1 MYYYLNIIIMIKL
14 ITFNLYNQTKFDV
27 FIIVLFEL
35 LKSKKDREDI
45 QPTLCKLMVF
55 QNMVFIYAD

>member
-1 MYYYLNIIIMIKL
+1 MIKL

-35 LKSKKDREDI
+35 LKSKNDGEDI
-45 QPTLCKLMVF
+45 QLTLCKLMVF